1 MLKES
6 KKKFKVTTLEDLEY
20 VNYILTKNNIYKIGH
35 SFDFHP
41 FAKDRLLYLG
51 GISFDVG
58 FGLMGHS
65 DADVLIHAICDAL
78 LGAANMRD
86 IGYHFPGYGR
96 GIP

>member
-1 MLKES
+1 M
-6 KKKFKVTTLEDLEY
+6 EY

-65 DADVLIHAICDAL
+65 DADVVYHVVAESMMGAL
-78 LGAANMRD
+78 EMGDLGTLFQIR
-86 IGYHFPGYGR
+86 IGN
-96 GIP
+96 I